1 MAHQGKYRLTYFNA
15 QALGEPIRILFACA
29 NFAFEDIRIANED
42 WPSLKS
48 SKYVNKSVNIWML
61 MFHRAIYFWNN
72 CNSKLH
78 HKCVYTITHV
88 FLDCA

>member
-48 SKYVNKSVNIWML
+48 SKYVNKSVNI
-61 MFHRAIYFWNN
+61 
-72 CNSKLH
+72 
-78 HKCVYTITHV
+78 
-88 FLDCA
+88 